1 MSPSSAG
8 PPRSLTVCAAVAAP
22 LAVIPA
28 YLRDTEDLD
37 KLLRCLVSLRET
49 APAATVLV
57 VDDASPSD
65 ELAGMAGVA
74 AQELDAVFVRNE
86 ENLGFAGTVNVGL
99 NVAREHGLD
108 AVLVNADIEFAHPG
122 WLEALLAR
130 GDSQG
135 RPAAVVG
142 ARLLFPNGTIQHA
155 GIYFSLLNRDFFH
168 RFRYGPADLPEALVP
183 TRCPVTAALMLV
195 RHATLEAVGLFDEEF
210 GMAYEDVDYCLR
222 VFAAGLECIYEPQA
236 LAVHLEKAFRD
247 RPTAR
252 AQELAERSAR
262 HMWAK
267 HAATDLSPWV
277 PAVR

>member
-1 MSPSSAG
+1 MAP
-8 PPRSLTVCAAVAAP
+8 P

-28 YLRDTEDLD
+28 YLRDQEDLD
-37 KLLRCLVSLRET
+37 KLLRCLVSLRST
-49 APAATVLV
+49 APGAAVLV

-65 ELAGMAGVA
+65 QIAGMAAIA
-74 AQELDAVFVRNE
+74 AQELDAAFVRND
-86 ENLGFAGTVNVGL
+86 ENAGFAATVNAGL
-99 NVAREHGLD
+99 AVALENGAD
-108 AVLVNADIEFAHPG
+108 AVLVNADIEFAWPG

-130 GDSQG
+130 SDTQG
-135 RPAAVVG
+135 RPAAVAG

-168 RFRYGPADLPEALVP
+168 RFRYGPSDLPEALTP
-183 TRCPVTAALMLV
+183 TRCPVTAALMLI
-195 RHATLEAVGLFDEEF
+195 RHECLDAVGLFDEAF

-222 VFAAGLECIYEPQA
+222 VFASGRECIYEPQA
-236 LAVHLEKAFRD
+236 VAVHLEKAFRD

-252 AQELAERSAR
+252 ARELAERSAR

-267 HAATDLSPWV
+267 HAGTDLSPWV